1 MAHRAGTASGHR
13 GMGTAGEGDG
23 ARRPLGLLVG
33 VAALACAILAADAKA
48 NTYYFD
54 PRPPPVGNI
63 ISSRH
68 KPGYQLLT
76 GETVPAANEYS
87 WSGPRVIVRG
97 NTTNTDYYD
106 CSRPPTRWIAVADD
120 VESAT
125 RSFTSTSDAYL
136 VHGVGNSRFNVTTTN
151 WSSSDINIRVVS
163 SCTSDYT
170 GTLFPYVTG
179 TFLDWLPA
187 AAKQLLSHTLDD
199 YLEWLVD
206 KAFGWDTPFAATVPR
221 TPTSSTAA
229 SASHGRTRFALRNGK
244 NRIAVSFK
252 QPRRSRR
259 PPSFYLTTE
268 PAAADCSARRMHTAV
283 IDGAGGM
290 VLTLSCDGVRK
301 GATGRLLIRKAIRRT
316 FRLRQGDGTVKI
328 HLDKPPGRIEPLV
341 YLRTRRA
348 KAACKVRDRKLRLGR
363 RTLDLRLD
371 AHCGLVG
378 RRAVGK
384 LYVGGLLA
392 GRP

>member
-1 MAHRAGTASGHR
+1 MADRAGPGSGR
-13 GMGTAGEGDG
+13 KGRAFGAGGTAT
-23 ARRPLGLLVG
+23 RRPLGLLAA

-48 NTYYFD
+48 DTYYFD
-54 PRPPPVGNI
+54 PRPPPDGNI
-63 ISSRH
+63 IATRH
-68 KPGYQLLT
+68 KPGYPLAT
-76 GETVPAANEYS
+76 GGMVPAANEYS
-87 WSGPRVIVRG
+87 WGGPRVIVRG

-120 VESAT
+120 AESAT

-163 SCTSDYT
+163 ACTSDYT

-187 AAKQLLSHTLDD
+187 AEKQLLSRNLDD

-206 KAFGWDTPFAATVPR
+206 KAFGWDTSFAATA
-221 TPTSSTAA
+221 STAPA
-229 SASHGRTRFALRNGK
+229 AAASHRGTRFALRNGK

-252 QPRRSRR
+252 QPRRGRR
-259 PPSFYLTTE
+259 PPSFYLTTS

-283 IDGAGGM
+283 MDGAGGM

-301 GATGRLLIRKAIRRT
+301 GATGRLRIRKAIRRT
-316 FRLRQGDGTVKI
+316 FRLREGDGTVKI

-363 RTLDLRLD
+363 RTFDLRID
-371 AHCGLVG
+371 AHCGRVG

-392 GRP
+392 GGS